1 MIHDYNRTTGMVRGA
16 ARAAGW
22 RPKLTTCIQTRPGRP
37 KSLTGHRDMCYLD
50 ALVDSCRW
58 GAEYIHPYKECQ
70 VVSYQDRMLRCRD
83 CGIEFL
89 FSAGEQEFFAA
100 KGYVNDPSR
109 CPTCR
114 TAFRARH
121 PAGGPRQREMH
132 PAVCAKCGTPTQ
144 VPFLPRQEKPVYCS
158 TCFDQVRAVR

>member
-1 MIHDYNRTTGMVRGA
+1 M
-16 ARAAGW
+16 
-22 RPKLTTCIQTRPGRP
+22 
-37 KSLTGHRDMCYLD
+37 
-50 ALVDSCRW
+50 
-58 GAEYIHPYKECQ
+58 
-70 VVSYQDRMLRCRD
+70 SYQDRMLRCRD

-114 TAFRARH
+114 SAHRARH
-121 PAGGPRQREMH
+121 AAGGPRQREMH
-132 PAVCAKCGTPTQ
+132 PAVCAQCGTQTQ

-158 TCFDQVRAVR
+158 TCFDQVRAAR